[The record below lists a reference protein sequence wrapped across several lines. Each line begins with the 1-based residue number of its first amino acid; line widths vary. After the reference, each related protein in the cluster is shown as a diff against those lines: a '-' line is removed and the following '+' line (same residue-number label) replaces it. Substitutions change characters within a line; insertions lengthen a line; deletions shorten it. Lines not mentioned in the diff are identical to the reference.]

1 MKKIEPE
8 RRLFLLRFQELFS
21 CPCLMLVSVA
31 PTTGSWPH
39 EAKLREEIAAEGEK
53 TELNSALVILLSS
66 FFMCAALL
74 LRLRRA

>member
-1 MKKIEPE
+1 
-8 RRLFLLRFQELFS
+8 
-21 CPCLMLVSVA
+21 MLVSVA

-53 TELNSALVILLSS
+53 TELNSALGILLSS
-66 FFMCAALL
+66 FFMCAGLL

>member
-21 CPCLMLVSVA
+21 CRCLMLVSVA
-31 PTTGSWPH
+31 PTTSSWPH
-39 EAKLREEIAAEGEK
+39 EAKLREEIAPEGEK
-53 TELNSALVILLSS
+53 TELNSALGILLSS
-66 FFMCAALL
+66 FSMCAALL